1 VFCSPPRHSC
11 RARTSGRLTTH
22 VFGLSPVYQLLL
34 GDGMSGES
42 SAGASPATVPRG
54 RAAVAAIIGF
64 MAAMLLAVAADQRRC
79 ESGARIW

>member
-1 VFCSPPRHSC
+1 VF
-11 RARTSGRLTTH
+11 
-22 VFGLSPVYQLLL
+22 VYQLLL

-54 RAAVAAIIGF
+54 RAKHRFLLPPGPDAVAAIIGF

-79 ESGARIW
+79 ESGARTSRPCTNSCSEMA